1 MDKSEV
7 IQEIHQDDF
16 NKLVVITLFMDII
29 FVYVLYTR
37 PLFTIDYI
45 FCISVLVVHFIFL
58 GSLYYNYTP
67 LLYIL
72 HYLIFILLTLGI
84 FVEDIYIL
92 SICLFLS
99 FMIQVLW
106 IIEGRCILNKRECG
120 DGDVFGFGNELNIF
134 MLIMLICFSFKI
146 GTKIKVDEFMV
157 NFNVN

>member
-1 MDKSEV
+1 MDKGQV

-16 NKLVVITLFMDII
+16 NKIVLITLFMDII
-29 FVYVLYTR
+29 FIYVLWSRSLVT
-37 PLFTIDYI
+37 FDY
-45 FCISVLVVHFIFL
+45 FYCISILITHFIFL

-84 FVEDIYIL
+84 CVEDVYIL

-106 IIEGRCILNKRECG
+106 VTEGRCILNKRECG
-120 DGDVFGFGNELNIF
+120 DGDLFGFGIELNIF
-134 MLIMLICFSFKI
+134 MLIMLICFSVKI